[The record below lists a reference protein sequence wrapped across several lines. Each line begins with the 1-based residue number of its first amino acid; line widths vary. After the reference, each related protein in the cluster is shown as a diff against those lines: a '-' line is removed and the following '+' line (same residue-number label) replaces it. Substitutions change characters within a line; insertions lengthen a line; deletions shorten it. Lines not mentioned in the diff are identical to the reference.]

1 MMGRWSLQHLTARL
15 FGSEGS
21 LGQRMAKASVWTV
34 GTMLGVNFLRLGSN
48 LITTRLLVPEAFA
61 LVAIAITIEGCIK
74 MFVDFGVP
82 NSIQREKDGATP
94 HFLRVAWTLL
104 IIVMSCVTC
113 ILLIVAGSLWFFA
126 ESLFP
131 AGSVYTDPLLPPVL
145 AVVAF
150 LPILKGLQSTNIV
163 LAIRNLNFRLVGL
176 LDLSATMASIT
187 AMIAFL
193 LISPTVW
200 GLVFGVIVNAVSMTL
215 LTHTLIPGPRM
226 SLAWDSEI
234 FSRIWRYGKFILGST
249 PLTFIST
256 QGDRFIFAA
265 LLDTK
270 TFGIYSIAQVWISA
284 LNGICGSLSTRVG
297 FSGLAEVYRKNP
309 AALPSRFVRVQ
320 IATDIMFF
328 ACFATVALGGPVL
341 VNTLYTETYAMVGD
355 ILVVLSLTFL
365 FGRTRP
371 AGQYLLTIGKSKE
384 VLYLAAIRAFG
395 LIIFSLL
402 GFHFFGLK
410 GALFGIGLSQL
421 SALPLQMVVIGRE
434 VPGYNR
440 REFLWCAVYIVGSL
454 AVLWQSDL

>member
-1 MMGRWSLQHLTARL
+1 MGRWSLQHLVTRL

-34 GTMLGVNFLRLGSN
+34 GTLLGVNFLRLSSN

-61 LVAIAITIEGCIK
+61 LVAIALAIEACIK

-94 HFLRVAWTLL
+94 HFLRVAWTLVIL
-104 IIVMSCVTC
+104 VMSCVTC
-113 ILLIVAGSLWFFA
+113 ILLILSGCLWFFA

-131 AGSVYTDPLLPPVL
+131 AGSVYTDPMLPPVL

-150 LPILKGLQSTNIV
+150 LPILRGLRSTNLI
-163 LAIRNLNFRLVGL
+163 LAMRNLNYRLVGIL
-176 LDLSATMASIT
+176 QLSATVASIT
-187 AMIAFL
+187 ATITFL

-200 GLVFGVIVNAVSMTL
+200 GLVFGMIVNAVSMTL
-215 LTHTLIPGPRM
+215 FTHTLIPGPRM
-226 SLAWDSEI
+226 SLAWDSDI

-249 PLTFIST
+249 PLNFINA
-256 QGDRFIFAA
+256 QGDRFILAA

-270 TFGIYSIAQVWISA
+270 TFGLFSVAAIWVSA
-284 LNGICGSLSTRVG
+284 LTRICRSVSARVG
-297 FSGLAEVYRKNP
+297 FSGLSEVYRKNP
-309 AALPSRFVRVQ
+309 AALPRRFLKVQ

-384 VLYLAAIRAFG
+384 VLYLAASRAFG

-421 SALPLQMVVIGRE
+421 SALPIQMVVIGRE

-440 REFLWCAVYIVGSL
+440 REFLWCAVYIIGSL